1 MCFTA
6 LAKPHKNAKVRKSTL
21 RGLCMKTNRRVIIL
35 MMDSF
40 GIGGAQDAANFGDA
54 GADTLGHI
62 AQAQG
67 GIELPNL
74 AALGLFKAA
83 QASTGREIPAGP
95 QPHAQVHL
103 PAKYGFMKEVSKGK
117 DTSSGHWEMA
127 GVPVTFDWGYF
138 PAQYPSFPPE
148 LIEKICAEAKLP
160 GILGNKAAS
169 GTVIIDELGE
179 EHIQTGKPIC
189 YTSADSVFQIAA
201 HEKHFGLERLYQV
214 CQIAFKHLKPYNI
227 ARVIARPFEGE
238 KKGEFKRTKNRHD
251 YSVIPP
257 APTLLDVMKE
267 AGGQVISVGKIADI
281 FAQQGITRAV
291 KASGLEE
298 LWDVT
303 LAEVKNAPGNSII
316 FTNFVDFDMTWGHRR
331 DCDGYAKG
339 LMYFD
344 SRLPQ
349 LQDLLQEDD
358 IVFITADH
366 GCDPTYKGTDH
377 TREHV
382 PVIMFG
388 KKVIAGFVGGRDSYA
403 DLGQTAAEY
412 LGLPAL
418 PAGKSFLK

>member
-1 MCFTA
+1 MNN
-6 LAKPHKNAKVRKSTL
+6 K
-21 RGLCMKTNRRVIIL
+21 RVIIL

-40 GIGGAQDAANFGDA
+40 GIGGAEDAASFGDK
-54 GADTLGHI
+54 GANTLGNI
-62 AQAQG
+62 AAKSG
-67 GIELPNL
+67 GIALPNL

-83 QASTGREIPAGP
+83 QASTGCEVAAEP
-95 QPHAQVHL
+95 QPAARVTL

-138 PAQYPSFPPE
+138 KPDFPSFPPE
-148 LIEKICAEAKLP
+148 LIEKICTEAQLP

-179 EHIQTGKPIC
+179 EHIKTGKPIC

-201 HEKHFGLERLYQV
+201 HEKYFGLDHLYKV
-214 CQIAFKHLKPYNI
+214 CEIAFKHLKPYNI

-251 YSVIPP
+251 YSVTPP
-257 APTLLDVMKE
+257 APTLLDVMKQ

-303 LAEVKNAPGNSII
+303 LQEVKNAPANSIV

-331 DCDGYAKG
+331 DVEGYKKG
-339 LMYFD
+339 LEYFD
-344 SRLPQ
+344 SRLPE
-349 LQDLLQEDD
+349 LQALLGEDD
-358 IVFITADH
+358 IVFVTADH

-388 KKVIAGFVGGRDSYA
+388 KQVAPGFIGGRESYA

-412 LGLPAL
+412 LGITPLKT
-418 PAGKSFLK
+418 GKSFWK